1 MLTANKTSHK
11 TERTAYI
18 AEKIGL
24 TAPQTAPKCPAR
36 FMNPGTFDLEN
47 ETNVCLLWNPGSLQN
62 AHRSTR
68 TSAFWFEL
76 KCQCW
81 CDCIFGH
88 IPMTTALA
96 AISSNRNT
104 KPIDTPHTTIMSNHT
119 LNTFLQGLLDKDDV
133 LGEEEGYIDD
143 DGAVDDDKR
152 KAYMAR
158 QEEEEERKR
167 NLLLLTLMQTF

>member
-1 MLTANKTSHK
+1 
-11 TERTAYI
+11 
-18 AEKIGL
+18 
-24 TAPQTAPKCPAR
+24 
-36 FMNPGTFDLEN
+36 
-47 ETNVCLLWNPGSLQN
+47 
-62 AHRSTR
+62 
-68 TSAFWFEL
+68 
-76 KCQCW
+76 
-81 CDCIFGH
+81 
-88 IPMTTALA
+88 MTTALA

-152 KAYMAR
+152 EAYMAR

-167 NLLLLTLMQTF
+167 NLLLTLMQMVKIEALEQREADAEDLRRHRQRFLGEREKRRKFKHQWYCDPVTGKMRRVTPKLSR